1 MKPAH
6 HGLDMTA
13 STACTPATPRLGLIF
28 GLALALAL
36 SGCGGGGGGAGDD
49 DAASDDDTEA
59 TAEADEGKDEGDKP
73 GDEDK
78 TEAVPVEVAV
88 VAERRI
94 AASYSG
100 TANLEVPADAQVVAK
115 TGGVLLRVLVEEG
128 DAVDAGQPLAQID
141 PERTRLEVARAEA
154 TMRRLQANF
163 ERSKELFERKLVS
176 ADAND
181 QLRYEFES
189 AKAAYDLA
197 RLELSYTTITAPISG
212 VVAERMAKPGNLIAL
227 NAPVYRIV
235 DNSRLEAV
243 LNVPER
249 EMRTMK
255 DGLPIRMVVD
265 ALAGESFVGEVD
277 RISPVVD
284 AQTGTFRVVGVFR
297 GQPQLKPGMF
307 GRLNIVYEERD
318 AALTVPRVALV
329 EGAGESSVFVVEDG
343 KAVRRVLRLGY
354 VNGEFAEVVEGL
366 KVGESVITQG
376 RVAVRDGADVEVLN
390 AAEASAPPAAAVA
403 KAPPAND
410 VAG

>member
-1 MKPAH
+1 M
-6 HGLDMTA
+6 
-13 STACTPATPRLGLIF
+13 
-28 GLALALAL
+28 
-36 SGCGGGGGGAGDD
+36 
-49 DAASDDDTEA
+49 
-59 TAEADEGKDEGDKP
+59 
-73 GDEDK
+73 
-78 TEAVPVEVAV
+78 
-88 VAERRI
+88 
-94 AASYSG
+94 
-100 TANLEVPADAQVVAK
+100 Q
-115 TGGVLLRVLVEEG
+115 
-128 DAVDAGQPLAQID
+128 AGQPLAQID

-235 DNSRLEAV
+235 DNSHLEAV

-249 EMRTMK
+249 EMRTMR
-255 DGLPIRMVVD
+255 DGLPVRMVVD
-265 ALAGESFVGEVD
+265 ALAGEVFQGEVD

-307 GRLNIVYEERD
+307 GRLSIVYEERD

-329 EGAGESSVFVVEDG
+329 EGAGESAVFVVEDG

-354 VNGEFAEVVEGL
+354 INGEFAEVVDGL
-366 KVGESVITQG
+366 KAGENVITQG
-376 RVAVRDGADVEVLN
+376 RVAVRDGAEVEVLN
-390 AAEASAPPAAAVA
+390 GADAKPVPAAAVA
-403 KAPPAND
+403 EASSSAAD
-410 VAG
+410 AG